1 MILLTDGERNKAIG
15 QGGKDWLKA
24 GSPIYSLHEFEDRAI
39 AKAAVKKVVEW
50 IEDRGIVAS
59 PPIPDINFK
68 LESGDLWLSKHDW
81 QTLKKEVE
89 DGLE

>member
-1 MILLTDGERNKAIG
+1 MILLTDEEMLKVIWDMGVRLESEGKEINQAERFN
-15 QGGKDWLKA
+15 
-24 GSPIYSLHEFEDRAI
+24 
-39 AKAAVKKVVEW
+39 AVAEAQLKKVVGW